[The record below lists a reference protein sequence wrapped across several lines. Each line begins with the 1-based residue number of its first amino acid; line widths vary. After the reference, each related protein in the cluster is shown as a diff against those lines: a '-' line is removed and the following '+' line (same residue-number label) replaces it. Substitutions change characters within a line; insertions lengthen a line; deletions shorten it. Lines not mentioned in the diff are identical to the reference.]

1 MQRLEQAVERA
12 EGTTGQGSQLGAGGN
27 NSSTSV
33 RNLEEKRQRIAANQ
47 ALAEYYRAKVTN
59 NGSGDAQGLL
69 EKLKDIFESTGEKAV
84 RPPSQLKVT
93 HGKSQPRLT
102 NIDHL
107 KKPAQLTVE
116 GKELR

>member
-27 NSSTSV
+27 NPSTSV

-93 HGKSQPRLT
+93 HGKSQPHLT

-107 KKPAQLTVE
+107 KKPAQL
-116 GKELR
+116 